1 MLFFFILF
9 VRYSGLTS
17 SLLIQFVSR
26 FSIFCLHISIQQ
38 WSWFTRLQGEIDSS
52 RGLLCVDKGD
62 TSFCRVLKS
71 HLTLH
76 LPHVTHHVTTLIRWQ
91 TKRNIYTTPLP
102 FQKESFFS
110 YFGYTTSWKYGKPVE
125 GWEVAFATASPVKNT
140 LKENGALHVWRCTW
154 WAGLWLPSFR
164 ASYAVGRSC
173 A

>member
-102 FQKESFFS
+102 FQKESFFFLFWLY
-110 YFGYTTSWKYGKPVE
+110 YFLEVWQASGGLGSGFCHCLPDEKQIERKWRLTCLEVYMMSWP
-125 GWEVAFATASPVKNT
+125 
-140 LKENGALHVWRCTW
+140 LIALIPCFLCC
-154 WAGLWLPSFR
+154 G
-164 ASYAVGRSC
+164 
-173 A
+173 

>member
-1 MLFFFILF
+1 METTTCESCGTWKGLKCICWNFNSKLILESALCWYTASFASFQSFQSQNYFEIPVKVMLFFFILF

-52 RGLLCVDKGD
+52 RGLLCVDKRD

-102 FQKESFFS
+102 FQIRIFS
-110 YFGYTTSWKYGKPVE
+110 VCLD
-125 GWEVAFATASPVKNT
+125 A
-140 LKENGALHVWRCTW
+140 
-154 WAGLWLPSFR
+154 
-164 ASYAVGRSC
+164 
-173 A
+173 